1 MSDRLIPLGEIV
13 ATHGIDGWLKL
24 KPYNPQTTTLSLIR
38 ELFLEKSGVSS
49 PHELNA
55 SRAHKGHFLVKL
67 RGVDGIGYAEPWVGS
82 VVSVPEESLDALE
95 PGEYYQ
101 YQVIGLDAFDV
112 KGIWIGTITGICST
126 AGGDLFV
133 ISGASKE
140 HLVPAVKE
148 MIEKVDFSVRKVII
162 NPPEGLLDL

>member
-1 MSDRLIPLGEIV
+1 MSDRLVPLGEIV
-13 ATHGIDGWLKL
+13 STHGIDGWLKL
-24 KPYNPQTTTLSLIR
+24 KPYNPQTTALSSLH

-49 PHELNA
+49 PHKLNA
-55 SRAHKGHFLVKL
+55 SRPHKGHFLVKL
-67 RGVDGIGYAEPWVGS
+67 RGVDRIDDAQALVGA
-82 VVSVPEESLDALE
+82 VVSVLEESLQALE

-101 YQVIGLDAFDV
+101 YQVIGLDAFDLN
-112 KGIWIGTITGICST
+112 GRWIGTIRRIWST

-148 MIEKVDFSVRKVII
+148 MIEKVDFPARKVII